1 MNNLPSSGACDCH
14 VHIVGPALRYPQ
26 VADRSYTADLA
37 PIDTLRG
44 LGRPMG
50 VTRFVLVQP
59 SFYGMDNT
67 CVLDTL
73 DALEGNGRGVVVVD
87 PLAFTSKQIEEY
99 SRRGVCGVRVN
110 FYSKFNPLA
119 SAGVGEVLR
128 RFMAILPRAGWHI
141 EIIANLDTVIDAEAA
156 IRSSTLPIIL
166 DHYGVPGSATP
177 ESALGRK
184 LLDLLRLPHMW
195 MKVSAPYRSRRR
207 RSDRHRSARRL
218 ARGAHRS
225 RAGPLRLGQRL
236 AASAFARRSEGQER
250 DASVPEYRLSPLAD
264 RLPAGAARSGARG
277 THPGCK
283 SGSLV
288 RFRSRAKSR
297 GLEGNRW
304 EFRLHRS
311 LQRALQLALQRA
323 PARRLRLRP
332 NSNAGPSRKSP
343 GACCRC

>member
-1 MNNLPSSGACDCH
+1 
-14 VHIVGPALRYPQ
+14 
-26 VADRSYTADLA
+26 
-37 PIDTLRG
+37 
-44 LGRPMG
+44 MG

-87 PLAFTSKQIEEY
+87 PLAFTSRQIEEY
-99 SRRGVCGVRVN
+99 GRRGVCGVRVN

-177 ESALGRK
+177 ESAPGRK

-195 MKVSAPYRSRRR
+195 MKVSAPYRVGAANPVATVPPADWLAALTATAPDRCVWGSDWPHPPSRGDQTNKNATLPYRNI
-207 RSDRHRSARRL
+207 DYRRL
-218 ARGAHRS
+218 LTDFLQALPDPALAERILVSNPARLYG
-225 RAGPLRLGQRL
+225 
-236 AASAFARRSEGQER
+236 F
-250 DASVPEYRLSPLAD
+250 
-264 RLPAGAARSGARG
+264 GAAQ
-277 THPGCK
+277 
-283 SGSLV
+283 SLAV
-288 RFRSRAKSR
+288 
-297 GLEGNRW
+297 
-304 EFRLHRS
+304 
-311 LQRALQLALQRA
+311 
-323 PARRLRLRP
+323 
-332 NSNAGPSRKSP
+332 
-343 GACCRC
+343 

>member
-14 VHIVGPALRYPQ
+14 VHIVGPTSQYPQ

-37 PIDTLRG
+37 PIETLRG

-99 SRRGVCGVRVN
+99 GRRGVCGVRVN

-166 DHYGVPGSATP
+166 DHYGVPGNATP

-195 MKVSAPYRSRRR
+195 MKVSAPYRVGAADPVATVPPADWLAALTATAPDRCVWGSDWPHPPSRGDQKDKNATLPYRNI
-207 RSDRHRSARRL
+207 DYRRL
-218 ARGAHRS
+218 LTDFLQALPDPALAERILVSNPARLYG
-225 RAGPLRLGQRL
+225 
-236 AASAFARRSEGQER
+236 F
-250 DASVPEYRLSPLAD
+250 
-264 RLPAGAARSGARG
+264 GAAQ
-277 THPGCK
+277 
-283 SGSLV
+283 SLAV
-288 RFRSRAKSR
+288 
-297 GLEGNRW
+297 
-304 EFRLHRS
+304 
-311 LQRALQLALQRA
+311 
-323 PARRLRLRP
+323 
-332 NSNAGPSRKSP
+332 
-343 GACCRC
+343 

>member
-14 VHIVGPALRYPQ
+14 VHIVGPASQYPQ

-37 PIDTLRG
+37 SIGTLRG

-99 SRRGVCGVRVN
+99 GRRGVCGVRVN

-119 SAGVGEVLR
+119 SVGVGEALR

-156 IRSSTLPIIL
+156 IRSSTLPIVL

-177 ESALGRK
+177 ESPLGRK
-184 LLDLLRLPHMW
+184 LLDLLRLPRMW
-195 MKVSAPYRSRRR
+195 MKVSAPYRVGAADPTATVPPADWLAALTATAPDRCVWGSDWPHPPSRGDQKDTNATLPYRNI
-207 RSDRHRSARRL
+207 DYRRL
-218 ARGAHRS
+218 LTDFLQALPDPALAERILVSNPARLYG
-225 RAGPLRLGQRL
+225 
-236 AASAFARRSEGQER
+236 F
-250 DASVPEYRLSPLAD
+250 
-264 RLPAGAARSGARG
+264 GAAQ
-277 THPGCK
+277 
-283 SGSLV
+283 SLAV
-288 RFRSRAKSR
+288 
-297 GLEGNRW
+297 
-304 EFRLHRS
+304 
-311 LQRALQLALQRA
+311 
-323 PARRLRLRP
+323 
-332 NSNAGPSRKSP
+332 
-343 GACCRC
+343 

>member
-14 VHIVGPALRYPQ
+14 VHIVGPSSQYPQ

-37 PIDTLRG
+37 LIETLRG

-59 SFYGMDNT
+59 SFYGTDNS

-73 DALEGNGRGVVVVD
+73 DGLEWNGRGVVVVD

-99 SRRGVCGVRVN
+99 GRRGVCGVRVN

-128 RFMAILPRAGWHI
+128 RFIAILPRAGWHI
-141 EIIANLDTVIDAEAA
+141 EIIANLETVIDAEAA

-177 ESALGRK
+177 ESALGLR

-195 MKVSAPYRSRRR
+195 MKVSAPYRVGAADPTATVPPADWLAALTATAPDRCVWGSDWPHPPSRGDQKDKNATLPYRNI
-207 RSDRHRSARRL
+207 DYRRL
-218 ARGAHRS
+218 LSDFLQALPDPALAERILVSNPARLYGFGA
-225 RAGPLRLGQRL
+225 AQRLG
-236 AASAFARRSEGQER
+236 
-250 DASVPEYRLSPLAD
+250 V
-264 RLPAGAARSGARG
+264 
-277 THPGCK
+277 
-283 SGSLV
+283 
-288 RFRSRAKSR
+288 
-297 GLEGNRW
+297 
-304 EFRLHRS
+304 
-311 LQRALQLALQRA
+311 
-323 PARRLRLRP
+323 
-332 NSNAGPSRKSP
+332 
-343 GACCRC
+343 

>member
-14 VHIVGPALRYPQ
+14 VHIVGPPSQYPQ

-37 PIDTLRG
+37 LIETLRG

-50 VTRFVLVQP
+50 VTRLVLVQP

-87 PLAFTSKQIEEY
+87 PLAFTSRQIEEY
-99 SRRGVCGVRVN
+99 GRRGVCGVRVN

-156 IRSSTLPIIL
+156 IRSSTLPIVL
-166 DHYGVPGSATP
+166 DHYGVPGNATP
-177 ESALGRK
+177 ESPLGRK

-195 MKVSAPYRSRRR
+195 MKVSAPYRVGAADPVATVPPADWLAALTATAPDRCVWGSDWPHPPSRGDQKDKNATLPYRNI
-207 RSDRHRSARRL
+207 DYRRL
-218 ARGAHRS
+218 LTDFLQALPDPALAERILVSNPARLYG
-225 RAGPLRLGQRL
+225 
-236 AASAFARRSEGQER
+236 F
-250 DASVPEYRLSPLAD
+250 
-264 RLPAGAARSGARG
+264 GAAQ
-277 THPGCK
+277 
-283 SGSLV
+283 SLAV
-288 RFRSRAKSR
+288 
-297 GLEGNRW
+297 
-304 EFRLHRS
+304 
-311 LQRALQLALQRA
+311 
-323 PARRLRLRP
+323 
-332 NSNAGPSRKSP
+332 
-343 GACCRC
+343 

>member
-14 VHIVGPALRYPQ
+14 VHIVGPASQYPQ

-37 PIDTLRG
+37 SIETLRG

-87 PLAFTSKQIEEY
+87 PLVFNSRQIEEY
-99 SRRGVCGVRVN
+99 GQRGVCGVRVN

-128 RFMAILPRAGWHI
+128 RFMAILPRKGWHI
-141 EIIANLDTVIDAEAA
+141 EIIANLDTVIDAESA

-166 DHYGVPGSATP
+166 DHYGVPGDATP
-177 ESALGRK
+177 ESAPGRK

-195 MKVSAPYRSRRR
+195 MKVSAPYRVGAADPVATVPPADWLAALTAAAPDRCVWGSDWPHPPSRGDQKDKNATLPYRNI
-207 RSDRHRSARRL
+207 DYRRL
-218 ARGAHRS
+218 LTDFLRALPDPALAERILVSNPARLYG
-225 RAGPLRLGQRL
+225 
-236 AASAFARRSEGQER
+236 F
-250 DASVPEYRLSPLAD
+250 
-264 RLPAGAARSGARG
+264 GAAQ
-277 THPGCK
+277 
-283 SGSLV
+283 SLAV
-288 RFRSRAKSR
+288 
-297 GLEGNRW
+297 
-304 EFRLHRS
+304 
-311 LQRALQLALQRA
+311 
-323 PARRLRLRP
+323 
-332 NSNAGPSRKSP
+332 
-343 GACCRC
+343 